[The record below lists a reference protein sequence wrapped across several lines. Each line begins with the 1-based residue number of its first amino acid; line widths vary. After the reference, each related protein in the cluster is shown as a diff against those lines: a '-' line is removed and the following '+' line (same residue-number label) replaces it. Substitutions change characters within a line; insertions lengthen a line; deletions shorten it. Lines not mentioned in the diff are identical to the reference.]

1 MWSSLR
7 VCEKRQ
13 DLKEEGVPSLVRG
26 RLSRILTLK
35 HRYSLKVVYDYYF
48 KLRQNFQNFNQTCRI
63 KKTNYLS
70 AEGVTVR

>member
-13 DLKEEGVPSLVRG
+13 ELKEGVRSLVRG
-26 RLSRILTLK
+26 SLLWILTLK

-48 KLRQNFQNFNQTCRI
+48 KLLQNFKLAGSRRQTI
-63 KKTNYLS
+63 DQLKVS
-70 AEGVTVR
+70 V